1 MSAATPLMGLLAII
15 SLVLSVWALIDL
27 WRSPNSVGAKIWW
40 TFGIIVI
47 PIIIATA
54 YLVTRPDGK
63 LQQQAYEIHS
73 PVLCG
78 VPTDPRYATIRADPR
93 FTELVRGMGLYD
105 LLPAPMG

>member
-15 SLVLSVWALIDL
+15 SLVLSAWALIDL

-54 YLVTRPDGK
+54 YLVTRPDSK
-63 LQQQAYEIHS
+63 LQQQAYEIHDEQS
-73 PVLCG
+73 
-78 VPTDPRYATIRADPR
+78 DTIHSRDDQR
-93 FTELVRGMGLYD
+93 KYGQ
-105 LLPAPMG
+105 